1 MPAFLLFCSYCRK
14 IGSPVTPPNSVIA
27 QASAKEEATKPEEQP
42 SCSSALGM
50 HWCKQAQGVH
60 RLSPPADDQYLSTNN
75 RPWQRHVSAKTITS
89 LNTLNKLK
97 SFSCTFSASW
107 VEDGSVEGD
116 TESCMGIATHRE
128 VEAGGWQGIVLDG
141 LALAKHRCLSSVFH
155 SISTCRKPHY
165 PSLIS
170 ALMSV

>member
-1 MPAFLLFCSYCRK
+1 
-14 IGSPVTPPNSVIA
+14 
-27 QASAKEEATKPEEQP
+27 
-42 SCSSALGM
+42 
-50 HWCKQAQGVH
+50 
-60 RLSPPADDQYLSTNN
+60 
-75 RPWQRHVSAKTITS
+75 
-89 LNTLNKLK
+89 
-97 SFSCTFSASW
+97 
-107 VEDGSVEGD
+107 
-116 TESCMGIATHRE
+116 MGIATHRE